1 MCVCRYWKYF
11 DYKLEEGPSDI
22 NQYGL
27 PSALQNMDAAFI
39 WERNYKTYF
48 FKGGYYWRYNE
59 NSKSIDANY
68 PRPVSVWGK
77 KQSNT
82 KALYFPV
89 TDIMTQTHYRNLG
102 FLRQPVSYQ

>member
-1 MCVCRYWKYF
+1 
-11 DYKLEEGPSDI
+11 
-22 NQYGL
+22 
-27 PSALQNMDAAFI
+27 MDAAFI

-59 NSKSIDANY
+59 DSNSIDGNY
-68 PRPVSVWGK
+68 PRPISVWGK

-89 TDIMTQTHYRNLG
+89 TDIMTQNSTETQASWGN
-102 FLRQPVSYQ
+102 Q

>member
-1 MCVCRYWKYF
+1 MFLQV
-11 DYKLEEGPSDI
+11 LEVFWLQAWGRSKRHKS
-22 NQYGL
+22 YGL

-59 NSKSIDANY
+59 NSKSIDGNY
-68 PRPVSVWGK
+68 PRPISVWGK
-77 KQSNT
+77 KQSNDNT

-89 TDIMTQTHYRNLG
+89 TNIMAQNSTETQATWGN
-102 FLRQPVSYQ
+102 Q